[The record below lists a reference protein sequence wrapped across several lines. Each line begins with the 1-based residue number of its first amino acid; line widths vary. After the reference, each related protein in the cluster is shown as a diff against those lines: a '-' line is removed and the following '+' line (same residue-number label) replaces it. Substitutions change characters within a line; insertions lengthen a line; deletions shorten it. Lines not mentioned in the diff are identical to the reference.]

1 MSKLKIKAISMAY
14 DKGFDII
21 DQTENELKS
30 KFSMNGKLFKSDE
43 YELCKILFRLIW
55 FQF

>member
-14 DKGFDII
+14 DKGSDII

-30 KFSMNGKLFKSDE
+30 KFSMDGKLFKSDE
-43 YELCKILFRLIW
+43 YE
-55 FQF
+55 